1 MTAEPLPDW
10 FYPPPGGWT
19 ADDMDRLPAAAPR
32 LELLDGALIM
42 MSPQS
47 SFHSRVMMRLWQ
59 ALDSAAPTGVSVETE
74 MTVKLGRRQRPEPDI
89 VVYQPQIEDPEGK
102 RTFYLPEEVRLVVEI
117 VSEESEERD
126 RKTKPQRYAEAGIQH
141 FWRIEKET
149 GLPVIH
155 VFELEQATGSYVPTG
170 IVRDR
175 LKLDVPFPLD
185 IDVKALSR

>member
-1 MTAEPLPDW
+1 MVP
-10 FYPPPGGWT
+10 
-19 ADDMDRLPAAAPR
+19 
-32 LELLDGALIM
+32 
-42 MSPQS
+42 PQS

-59 ALDSAAPTGVSVETE
+59 ALDSAAPTGVS
-74 MTVKLGRRQRPEPDI
+74 
-89 VVYQPQIEDPEGK
+89 
-102 RTFYLPEEVRLVVEI
+102 VEI